1 MSFTGE
7 KVSERRRE
15 LGGDIVYEGHGDGA
29 APHMAG
35 PAMQREAM
43 GDGGEV
49 GDSDEG
55 QPHGIGGV
63 TVTRVGGA
71 DLAGPLIR

>member
-1 MSFTGE
+1 MRECVSFTGE

-15 LGGDIVYEGHGDGA
+15 LGGDIVYEGHGEGA
-29 APHMAG
+29 APHMAR

-43 GDGGEV
+43 GDGG

-63 TVTRVGGA
+63 TVTGVGGA
-71 DLAGPLIR
+71 DLA